1 MLYNAISLNG
11 DWRMDYSA
19 QEYTDRVLPSVNG
32 GLVCGA
38 VPGYFEDMTEKFKGT
53 SFFESLLINPE
64 YKSYEYPMTGYPPD
78 MLLPNYLGTFFYERE
93 FTVSDISSATIYF
106 EGVQNSASVWLNGE
120 FLYHH
125 EGYSAPFEVD
135 VPSGLLRLGE
145 NKITIAVSNHDI
157 YGFDSQIVSGITSRA
172 ASRRSGGVT
181 GDVEVRLYKSP
192 LRDAAILI
200 SEDCSAVSVSL
211 DATEDV
217 VVDWRVLDGEKLIKE
232 GKGKEKFTFD
242 TENMALWSPELP
254 KLYTLELSYMGASLE
269 RRFGIRRL
277 LPDDAHYRLNGEP
290 YYLRG
295 ICEHCYY
302 PETVHPTHDKA
313 FYLGVITK
321 LKELGFNYIRFHTHV
336 PPKEYL
342 EAADELG
349 MLMHVESPNN
359 TSLAEWDYIVDY
371 CRKYTSVVIYC
382 TGNELQIDDLMVEHL
397 RAVSEIVHRET
408 DALFSPMS
416 AMRGVEYGKIE
427 EEQTV
432 LTPFRHNPRR
442 FNMISEFADM
452 YSSYSIEHFSYRSTD
467 ADPELVSSWH
477 EVYKKPRVTH
487 EICIDGCFA
496 DISLKKRYEGTR
508 IGETALFSSV
518 ERHLADKGV
527 LDKAPMYFENS
538 SKWQSILRKYCFEAT
553 RRCENMAG
561 YDFLGPIDT
570 HWHTFGYD
578 VGMMNEF
585 YEMKPGESLEN
596 VLRYNSPTVLLTDL
610 AKKRNFAS
618 GEAIKCNI
626 LASCFGLKVTTGD
639 LSVCIKSGE
648 DKIYEKN
655 VKVNLENGRIE
666 TLLALDYSLPEVSE
680 PKKLELCAALECAG
694 ETISNSWEIYLF
706 PTSNIDASAAYSQIS
721 EADLMQAIDE
731 GRDVVILGTSPFKTL
746 PTSFRM
752 SLAGRTSGYCAT
764 VIYPHSLLGEFVH
777 DGFCGWQFSSMLEGG
792 AAVVF
797 PDDVP
802 FEPIIEVVTTHKNF
816 VRESALFEI
825 RCEKSR
831 IIVCSLK
838 LDENDPAATWLKGRI
853 LDYSK
858 KPCDSAVEFTRE
870 QLLALTHATTNVGET
885 NTNLAV
891 NQNDITATKKT
902 KK

>member
-1 MLYNAISLNG
+1 
-11 DWRMDYSA
+11 MDYSE
-19 QEYTDRVLPSVNG
+19 QEYTERALPNVSG

-38 VPGYFEDMTEKFKGT
+38 VPGYFEDMTEKFRST
-53 SFFESLLINPE
+53 PFFEKLLINPE
-64 YKSYEYPMTGYPPD
+64 YKRYEYPMTGYPPD

-93 FTVSDISSATIYF
+93 FTVSDVSSATIYF

-125 EGYSAPFEVD
+125 EGYSAPFEVE

-145 NKITIAVSNHDI
+145 NKITLAVSNHDI
-157 YGFDSQIVSGITSRA
+157 YGFDGQIVSGITSRA
-172 ASRRSGGVT
+172 ASRRSGGVI
-181 GDVEVRLYKSP
+181 GDVGIRLYKSP
-192 LRDAAILI
+192 LRDAHVLV
-200 SEDCSAVSVSL
+200 SEDCSSVTAVINS
-211 DATEDV
+211 TEDIELNY
-217 VVDWRVLDGEKLIKE
+217 RVLDGEKVVKE
-232 GKGKEKFTFD
+232 GKCKERVTFN
-242 TENMALWSPELP
+242 TQNLEFWSPENP
-254 KLYTLELSYMGASLE
+254 KTYIFELSFGDAVLC

-277 LPDDAHYRLNGEP
+277 LPNDAHFLFNGEP

-302 PETVHPTHDKA
+302 PETVHPSHDKA

-359 TSLAEWDYIVDY
+359 ASLTEWAYIVDY
-371 CRKYTSVVIYC
+371 CRKHPSVVIYC
-382 TGNELQIDDLMVEHL
+382 TGNELQIDDTMLEHM
-397 RAVSEIVHRET
+397 RSVAAIVHDGT

-416 AMRGVEYGKIE
+416 AMRGVEYGNIE

-442 FNMISEFADM
+442 FKMISEFADM

-496 DISLKKRYEGTR
+496 DLSLKSRYNGTR

-518 ERHLADKGV
+518 EKHLADKGV

-585 YEMKPGESLEN
+585 YEMKPGETVEN

-610 AKKRNFAS
+610 GKKRNFAS
-618 GEAIKCNI
+618 GDKLSCNL
-626 LASCFGLKVTTGD
+626 LASCYGLKATTGA
-639 LSVCIKSGE
+639 LSVCIKSSEGR
-648 DKIYEKN
+648 IYEKN
-655 VKVNLENGRIE
+655 IEVSLVNGKVQ
-666 TLLALDYSLPEVSE
+666 TLTALDFTLPEVTK
-680 PKKLELCAALECAG
+680 PQRLEICAELECAG
-694 ETISNSWEIYLF
+694 EIASNLWEIYLF
-706 PTSNIDASAAYSQIS
+706 PICATSVNAVSEIS

-731 GRDVVILGTSPFKTL
+731 GRDLMIFGTAPFKSL
-746 PTSFRM
+746 STSFRM
-752 SLAGRTSGYCAT
+752 SLAGRTNGYLAT
-764 VIYPHSLLGEFVH
+764 VIYPHSLLDGFVH

-792 AAVVF
+792 EAVVF

-825 RCEKSR
+825 ACENSR

-838 LDENDPAATWLKGRI
+838 LDERDPGAAWIKSRI
-853 LDYSK
+853 ADYFA
-858 KPCDSAVEFTRE
+858 KPGENAARFTRE
-870 QLLALTHATTNVGET
+870 QLAVLIHASADAGES
-885 NTNLAV
+885 NNNLAV
-891 NQNDITATKKT
+891 NKNDITATKKT
-902 KK
+902 KKEV